1 MTKNSLFEIDSFE
14 LPDLEKKILELYNA
28 YFESAFEDKNYL
40 YSMRDCLSMRKDIIN
55 VNFEFTP
62 EAVKNIER
70 VNNMLINS
78 TERVLAKAG
87 ILYEQMK
94 AQKLAGDEFLDYFI
108 IDATMTV
115 NRIKEESILSFDV
128 DENNGE
134 SNYVAMSEI
143 LDATK
148 DEFEYLR
155 RFSFSE
161 YIYRLGNDNNDDF
174 KKDESLNQNW
184 NINLLDAPELKH
196 IPYICY
202 ATHFLFEKTNYSISD
217 IIRINSVSSEIKVTW
232 MNEGENKDIKGY

>member
-1 MTKNSLFEIDSFE
+1 MTMNSLFEINSFE
-14 LPDLEKKILELYNA
+14 LPDLEKKILELYDG
-28 YFESAFEDKNYL
+28 YFESSLEDKNYL
-40 YSMRDCLSMRKDIIN
+40 YCMKECLSIRKNIIN
-55 VNFEFTP
+55 INFEFTP

-78 TERVLAKAG
+78 TEKVLAKAG

-94 AQKLAGDEFLDYFI
+94 ALKLATDEFLDYFI

-115 NRIKEESILSFDV
+115 NRIKEDSILSFDV
-128 DENNGE
+128 DENDGE
-134 SNYVAMSEI
+134 SNYIAMSEV
-143 LDATK
+143 LDATR

-155 RFSFSE
+155 RFYFSE
-161 YIYRLGNDNNDDF
+161 YNYRFGNDNDDDF

-202 ATHFLFEKTNYSISD
+202 ATNFLFEKTNYSISD
-217 IIRINSVSSEIKVTW
+217 IIRINSVSSEIKVIW
-232 MNEGENKDIKGY
+232 MNEG